1 MDRQDDAE
9 RREAA
14 SAGLLSLM
22 HAGPPATGPTNNVL
36 DAKAA
41 APDAREIAARL
52 DERARRQTTFM
63 YEERDTGDILT
74 QVALGPMVHD
84 DPMWRVRVR
93 VSRDKVYA
101 HSLTNLLMAQHGH
114 KVDIVFKLLQQRIDK
129 EQARIND
136 KTFRV
141 VSATF
146 QPCIPGSIYVEAP
159 SALHVRLACGG
170 LHGTM
175 GSIELVSL
183 DDAVAVLT
191 CGVGPQVLDPHS
203 WVRIRRGLYTGDLA
217 FVRSVVDHVPD
228 GEDDEDVFP
237 STIATINLVPRIPL
251 GIKIHKRKRQTIS
264 DRALP
269 VLFNSRRY
277 ETECQR
283 IKWDEDGRAQEDMW
297 KFRCAI
303 YRNGLLEMRV
313 VMSTLNFKKVNP
325 TREELE
331 KWVES
336 SDQDVVLAAKNA
348 LVASRSENYA
358 SGLWVGD
365 RVEIKQG
372 WAHTKKGKVQS
383 IEGDVVYITSSS
395 SPPISV
401 RISEVQKYF
410 VVGDNVW
417 ALSGPEVGLEGWC
430 IKVKDG
436 IVQVSE
442 HGTHREVSSLYP
454 IGYSVLK
461 ISPTSLVLGRTGT
474 PSAVAACD

>member
-1 MDRQDDAE
+1 
-9 RREAA
+9 
-14 SAGLLSLM
+14 M
-22 HAGPPATGPTNNVL
+22 HASPPVAGPTNNVL
-36 DAKAA
+36 DAEAA
-41 APDAREIAARL
+41 ATDARKIAARL
-52 DERARRQTTFM
+52 DERARKHTTFM
-63 YEERDTGDILT
+63 YEEHDTGDILT
-74 QVALGPMVHD
+74 QVALGPTVHD

-93 VSRDKVYA
+93 VSRDKVNAY
-101 HSLTNLLMAQHGH
+101 SLTNLLMAQHGH
-114 KVDIVFKLLQQRIDK
+114 EVDIVFKLLQQRIDK

-136 KTFRV
+136 ETFRV
-141 VSATF
+141 ASATF

-159 SALHVRLACGG
+159 SAQHVRLACGG
-170 LHGTM
+170 LHGMM

-191 CGVGPQVLDPHS
+191 CGAGPQVLDPHS

-228 GEDDEDVFP
+228 EEDDEDVFP
-237 STIATINLVPRIPL
+237 STIVTINLVPRIPL
-251 GIKIHKRKRQTIS
+251 GIKMHKRKRQTIS

-269 VLFNSRRY
+269 VLFDSRRY

-283 IKWDEDGRAQEDMW
+283 IKRDEDGRAQEDMW
-297 KFRCAI
+297 KFRRAI

-313 VMSTLNFKKVNP
+313 VMSSLNFKKVNP

-336 SDQDVVLAAKNA
+336 SDEDVVLAAKNA
-348 LVASRSENYA
+348 LVASRSENHA
-358 SGLWVGD
+358 SGLRVGD

-383 IEGDVVYITSSS
+383 IEGDVVLMDDLTSSS

-401 RISEVQKYF
+401 RISDVRKYF

-430 IKVKDG
+430 IKIEDG

-442 HGTHREVSSLYP
+442 HGTRREVSSLYP

-461 ISPTSLVLGRTGT
+461 ILPTSLVLGRTGT
-474 PSAVAACD
+474 PSAAAACDCVWQATTTPAYILTWI